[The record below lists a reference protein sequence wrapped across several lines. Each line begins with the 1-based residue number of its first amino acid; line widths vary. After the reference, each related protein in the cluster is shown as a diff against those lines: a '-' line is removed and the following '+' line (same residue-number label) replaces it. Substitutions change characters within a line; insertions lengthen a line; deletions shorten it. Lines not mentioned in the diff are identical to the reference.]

1 MNQDQALRASEDRR
15 ETFGRHASRKAR
27 RGRFGGGFAA
37 LFLGSCAVLVL
48 VGYWYHSDRRAEAYV
63 AAHRELSEIADLKL
77 RQIADWREERL
88 SDAHFFSRAQFAAR
102 DLRRF
107 LHSPDSEEARQA
119 VTHWLK
125 LLKGGE
131 RYSAVM
137 VLDGQLQRRLAIP
150 ESASVFPDCAR
161 RLLEQARESRD
172 VVMGELEQDGTN
184 GLVHLEVL
192 FPIFASAEL
201 KEGAPIGA
209 VLLRLDPRH
218 FLFPLLQSWPA
229 PSRTAETLLVRR
241 EGNDVLYLSEL
252 RDRPGAA
259 TPLRLSFDSPRLP
272 AAKFL
277 RGERGPIEGIDYRGV
292 PVVAE
297 AHRVPGTSWLM
308 VAKVDREEIYA
319 TLGRQTRGALLVL
332 GALVLAGTLLGAL
345 LWRQRRE
352 EAEEK
357 LRLHATALEAAANAI
372 VITGADGRMEW
383 VNGAFTRLTGYA
395 AAEAIGQDPRV
406 LRSGKH
412 TPEFYR
418 EMWTTIKER
427 RVWHGELIN
436 KRKDGTLYT
445 EEMTI
450 TPVADNGG
458 EITHYIAI
466 KQDISGRKQAEAALR
481 QAHDELESRV
491 QARTAELQS
500 SNEALERTLVEGERR
515 EREIRRLNHELNLRL
530 GQLEAANKEM
540 ESFAHSVSHDLR
552 APLRSI
558 DGFSAALLED
568 YADRLDDAGRDH
580 LQSVRGASQR
590 MGQLIDDLL
599 GLSRV
604 TRQQLRRA
612 NVNLTALAQ
621 SVAGGLASAEP
632 GRQAEFVIPPG
643 LTVNADPNLLRSVLE
658 NLFTNAWK
666 FTARKAHARIEL
678 GQTERD
684 GETVFFI
691 RDNGAG
697 FDMAYIDKLFGAFQ
711 RLHSAHDFPG
721 TGIGLATVQRIIHR
735 HGGRVWAE
743 GKPGEGACFYFTL
756 PRMLET
762 PAT

>member
-1 MNQDQALRASEDRR
+1 MNQDRALTASDDGKK
-15 ETFGRHASRKAR
+15 TIGQHASRKAR

-37 LFLGSCAVLVL
+37 LFLGSCAILFL
-48 VGYWYHSDRRAEAYV
+48 AGYWYHFDRRAEAYA

-88 SDAHFFSRAQFAAR
+88 SDARFFSRAQFAAR

-107 LHSPDSEEARQA
+107 LDSPDSEEARQA
-119 VTHWLK
+119 VTHWLR

-131 RYSAVM
+131 RYSALM

-150 ESASVFPDCAR
+150 ESASVFPDSAR

-172 VVMGELEQDGTN
+172 VVMGELEQEGTN

-192 FPIFASAEL
+192 FPIFPSAEL

-209 VLLRLDPRH
+209 VVLRLDPRR
-218 FLFPLLQSWPA
+218 FLFPLLKSWPA

-241 EGNDVLYLSEL
+241 EGNDVLYLSNL
-252 RDRPGAA
+252 RVRQGTASQPRL
-259 TPLRLSFDSPRLP
+259 PLDSPRLP

-277 RGERGPIEGIDYRGV
+277 RGETGPVEGIDYHGV

-297 AHRVPGTSWLM
+297 GRGVPGTSWVM
-308 VAKVDREEIYA
+308 VAKVDRDEIYA
-319 TLGRQTRGALLVL
+319 ALGRQTRGALLVL
-332 GALVLAGTLLGAL
+332 GALVLTGALLVVL
-345 LWRQRRE
+345 LWRQRHQ

-372 VITGADGRMEW
+372 VITKADGMIDW

-395 AAEAIGQDPRV
+395 AAEAIGQNPRV
-406 LRSGKH
+406 LKSGKH
-412 TPEFYR
+412 PPEFYR
-418 EMWTTIKER
+418 EMWQTIQEG

-436 KRKDGTLYT
+436 KRKDGKLYT
-445 EEMTI
+445 QEMTI
-450 TPVADNGG
+450 TPVADKGG
-458 EITHYIAI
+458 EVTHYIAI
-466 KQDISGRKQAEAALR
+466 QQDISGRKQAEAALR

-491 QARTAELQS
+491 QQRTAELQRS
-500 SNEALERTLVEGERR
+500 KEALELTLVEGERR

-540 ESFAHSVSHDLR
+540 ESFAYSVSHDLR

-568 YADRLDDAGRDH
+568 YADRLDDEGKDY
-580 LQSVRGASQR
+580 LQSVRRASER

-604 TRQQLRRA
+604 TSQEVRRA
-612 NVNLTALAQ
+612 AVNLTTLAQ
-621 SVAGGLASAEP
+621 SVAGGFASAEP
-632 GRQAEFVIPPG
+632 GRQAEFVISPA
-643 LTVNADPNLLRSVLE
+643 LTVNADPNLLRIVLE
-658 NLFTNAWK
+658 NLFANAWK
-666 FTARKAHARIEL
+666 FTARKPHARIEL
-678 GQTERD
+678 GQTEQD
-684 GETVFFI
+684 GEPVFFI

-697 FDMAYIDKLFGAFQ
+697 FDMAYVDKLFGAFQ
-711 RLHSAHDFPG
+711 RLHSAHEFPG

-756 PRMLET
+756 PRMSET